1 MTRRPFGEPLLAAG
15 ASSTGPDPTASP
27 VDASDASGAFDGA
40 SEEEEARRPLLVRL
54 LRLRHLHPA
63 GWQRVLLGD
72 VPLALALLLVLAD
85 LASAWLLLA
94 LPAAVAVMV
103 VLHDVVAGRVARD
116 AAGPPD

>member
-1 MTRRPFGEPLLAAG
+1 MTRRPFGEPLPAAG
-15 ASSTGPDPTASP
+15 ASSTGPDPTETP
-27 VDASDASGAFDGA
+27 VDAFDGA
-40 SEEEEARRPLLVRL
+40 SEGEARRPLLVRL

-72 VPLALALLLVLAD
+72 VPLVLALLLVLAD

-103 VLHDVVAGRVARD
+103 VLHEVVAGRVARD
-116 AAGPPD
+116 AARPPD

>member
-1 MTRRPFGEPLLAAG
+1 MTRRPFGEPLPAAG
-15 ASSTGPDPTASP
+15 APSTGPDPTESP
-27 VDASDASGAFDGA
+27 VDAFDGA
-40 SEEEEARRPLLVRL
+40 SEEEARRPLLVRL

-72 VPLALALLLVLAD
+72 VPLVLALLLVLAD

-116 AAGPPD
+116 APRPPD